1 MTLPSTAS
9 LQDRIN
15 RLQTELVVLR
25 KRTDRSTTLTL
36 IVGVLVLAALSY
48 YFYFGY
54 TQIRSVMDA
63 DTLVTYAQQM
73 LEENLPDA
81 LRQVESEIKT
91 SAPVWAKTLSQN
103 AVASI
108 PSARMKLEEYVLEQA
123 DATLKEV
130 NVMSDDHFRKFVREN
145 RAEIEQKFKE
155 LGDNPKLAEKSL
167 LDLESRLDR
176 EMQKEM
182 QTQAGDFLVSVA
194 MANAQLKKLAA
205 GKNLT
210 PVEEHERFVLMAAR
224 RMQKDNLERDR
235 ADGPSAT
242 SGPVKTVKASLPA
255 KQAEKKPEE
264 KRQEEKKQEE
274 KKKG

>member
-1 MTLPSTAS
+1 MTPPSTAS
-9 LQDRIN
+9 LQDRID

-25 KRTDRSTTLTL
+25 KRTNRGTTLTL
-36 IVGVLVLAALSY
+36 LVGVLILAALSF
-48 YFYFGY
+48 YFYYGY

-73 LEENLPDA
+73 LEDNLPDA

-103 AVASI
+103 TVTSI

-123 DATLKEV
+123 DTTLKEV

-155 LGDNPKLAEKSL
+155 LGDSPKLAEKSL

-182 QTQAGDFLVSVA
+182 QTQAGDFLVSLA
-194 MANAQLKKLAA
+194 MANAQLKKLAD
-205 GKNLT
+205 GKKLT
-210 PVEEHERFVLMAAR
+210 PVEEHERFVLRAAR
-224 RMQKDNLERDR
+224 RLQMNHVEPGR
-235 ADGPSAT
+235 AVQSSPTAA
-242 SGPVKTVKASLPA
+242 PVTRVKASLPA
-255 KQAEKKPEE
+255 KQ
-264 KRQEEKKQEE
+264 EE
-274 KKKG
+274 KKKGQ